1 MLERAGQ
8 NDVNMKNL
16 LNNNNEAALLFK
28 ICARMYSVRS

>member
-16 LNNNNEAALLFK
+16 LNNNEAALLFK
-28 ICARMYSVRS
+28 ICARMYSVGS